1 VVFLF
6 IDICYLML
14 YLLYSRLMK
23 KNLGDHGAPKTLK
36 GIIKVNHRGV
46 GYLKVLDLKEDIE
59 IENFYL
65 KTALN
70 NDEVEVRLLSKTK
83 DKRQQGEIIQIL
95 KRAKEQF
102 VGTVEKK
109 GDTFFL
115 KADDKKLYRDVI
127 IAGGK
132 NDPQI
137 VGKKVLV
144 KITSWG
150 DEKKNPEGKVVE
162 VLGDKGS
169 HEVEIRSIVLERGLD
184 MEFSPEVE
192 REAKQVAEESIKKMA
207 LGIPDRRDFRK
218 TPTCTIDPVDA
229 KDFDDALSLVI
240 QKDGLLE
247 VGVHIADVSSYV
259 REGSLLD
266 QEAIK
271 RGFSI
276 YLVDRTIPMLP
287 EILSNGLCSLN
298 PDEDRL
304 AFSAVFKM
312 DRKGKVLSRWFGK
325 SIIRSQKRFS
335 YEEAQKTLNE
345 KTGKFFEELDI
356 LNNISKNLRQERFR
370 SGAIDFDTDE
380 VRFELDPMG
389 KPIRVFRKARL
400 ETHKLVEELM
410 LLANKEVAQ
419 FVFEKN
425 KKGSGFIFRTHDMPD
440 KEKIKSLSIFLRALG
455 YTLKLDNIGSVSSKD
470 LNALF
475 TQIEGKAEESLIKTA
490 AVRSMAKAIY
500 STRNSGHFGLAF
512 DYYTH
517 FTSPIRRYPDLLVH
531 RFLEKSLQGNRLTE
545 DLQKFQKLAAEMSEK
560 EIKVSEAERASI
572 KYKQVE
578 FMLPNI
584 GKTFSGV
591 ISGITE
597 WGIYVEEIETRAE
610 GMIKLRDIGD
620 DFYELNEKQ
629 YSLIGKKT
637 KRKFQLGD
645 KVQIKVKRV
654 DLDQKQI
661 DYALV

>member
-1 VVFLF
+1 
-6 IDICYLML
+6 
-14 YLLYSRLMK
+14 MK
-23 KNLGDHGAPKTLK
+23 KNSNPKTIPQTIK
-36 GIIKVNHRGV
+36 GTIKINFRGI

-59 IENFYL
+59 IENFNL

-83 DKRQQGEIIQIL
+83 EKRQQGEVVNIL
-95 KRAKEQF
+95 KRSKDQF
-102 VGTVEKK
+102 VGIVEKK
-109 GDTFFL
+109 GVTFFL
-115 KADDKKLYRDVI
+115 KADDRKLYRDI
-127 IAGGK
+127 IIEAGA
-132 NDPQI
+132 NDSQI
-137 VGKKVLV
+137 IGKKVLV

-150 DEKKNPEGKVVE
+150 DAKKNPEGKLVE

-184 MEFSPEVE
+184 MEFPKDVE
-192 REAKQVAEESIKKMA
+192 DEAKKVAEESVRKMREG
-207 LGIPDRRDFRK
+207 GIEGRRDFRS

-240 QKDGLLE
+240 NKDGTLE
-247 VGVHIADVSSYV
+247 VGVHIADVSHYV
-259 REGSLLD
+259 REGSHLD

-287 EILSNGLCSLN
+287 EILSNELCSLN

-410 LLANKEVAQ
+410 LLANKEVAK

-440 KEKIKSLSIFLRALG
+440 KEKIKSLSVFLRALG

-531 RFLEKSLQGNRLTE
+531 RFLEKSLQGKKLTE

>member
-1 VVFLF
+1 
-6 IDICYLML
+6 MQ
-14 YLLYSRLMK
+14 K
-23 KNLGDHGAPKTLK
+23 KKFSGVSAPQTLK
-36 GIIKVNHRGV
+36 GIIKINHRGV

-83 DKRQQGEIIQIL
+83 DKRQQGEAVNIL
-95 KRAKEQF
+95 KRSKVQF

-109 GDTFFL
+109 GVTFFL
-115 KADDKKLYRDVI
+115 KADDKKLYRDI
-127 IAGGK
+127 IIDAAID
-132 NDPQI
+132 DPKI
-137 VGKKVLV
+137 LGKKVLV

-150 DEKKNPEGKVVE
+150 DAKKNPEGKIAE

-169 HEVEIRSIVLERGLD
+169 HEVEIRGIVLERGLD

-192 REAKQVAEESIKKMA
+192 REAKGVAEESLKKMRE
-207 LGIPDRRDFRK
+207 GMSDRRDFRT

-247 VGVHIADVSSYV
+247 VGVHIADVSAYV

-304 AFSAVFKM
+304 VFSAVFKM

-325 SIIRSQKRFS
+325 GIIRSQKRFS

-380 VRFELDPMG
+380 VRFELDPAG

-410 LLANKEVAQ
+410 LLANKEVAK

-500 STRNSGHFGLAF
+500 STKNSGHFGLAF

-531 RFLEKSLQGNRLTE
+531 RFLEKSLQGKRLTE

-591 ISGITE
+591 VSGITE

-620 DFYELNEKQ
+620 DYYELNEKQ